1 MNIEKYIE
9 LLRFYVTEKIE
20 EVNSSIEKS
29 ITDVIDNFIST
40 IFAAI
45 LALII
50 STECIRLQGVWG
62 IIMRVFLLIIAFLI
76 AFFVVKK
83 FKRFFKTKKELDDA
97 NNKRINLIDAKRR
110 ITDFDHIACDS
121 ILLSWDFLKKFNSIK
136 TNENEE
142 MFCLIETIYYYKKAL
157 FVTETI
163 VTYSNDCV
171 KSVNQ
176 ENGVAPYRIKNASAS
191 LDEIHN
197 KIKEALLKLNI
208 SEQDEMSIDVMDTE
222 QHLSLIKKYV
232 NTLP

>member
-1 MNIEKYIE
+1 M
-9 LLRFYVTEKIE
+9 
-20 EVNSSIEKS
+20 
-29 ITDVIDNFIST
+29 
-40 IFAAI
+40 A
-45 LALII
+45 
-50 STECIRLQGVWG
+50 
-62 IIMRVFLLIIAFLI
+62 
-76 AFFVVKK
+76 
-83 FKRFFKTKKELDDA
+83 
-97 NNKRINLIDAKRR
+97 
-110 ITDFDHIACDS
+110 
-121 ILLSWDFLKKFNSIK
+121 WDFLKKFNSIK
-136 TNENEE
+136 TNGNEE

-197 KIKEALLKLNI
+197 KIKEALLELNI

-222 QHLSLIKKYV
+222 KHLSLIKKYV